1 MRHPCAIL
9 AVLLLRHT
17 ARAEHVQSTSI
28 LIDGGKPGRRFDGH
42 GGLSAGASS
51 RLLFDY
57 ADPVRSDI
65 LDYLYKPNF
74 GAALSICK
82 VEIGGD
88 VQSTNGV
95 EASHMHTSKDLDLSR
110 GYERHTPTARATRA
124 GPYLEQEAEGRAPAC
139 VPFTDQKALR
149 HYRSKRSCAIHT
161 PHTSTCTHPHPPSHH
176 PHTHS
181 LLHLP
186 PSYEW
191 WLMSEAKK
199 RNPDMVTYALSWG
212 TPGWVGDGN
221 YFTDDNI
228 KYQTV
233 RPLQDCQ
240 DVRVNAV
247 DVFIL
252 SSN

>member
-1 MRHPCAIL
+1 M
-9 AVLLLRHT
+9 
-17 ARAEHVQSTSI
+17 QSTSI

-95 EASHMHTSKDLDLSR
+95 EASHMHTSKDLDLGR
-110 GYERHTPTARATRA
+110 G
-124 GPYLEQEAEGRAPAC
+124 
-139 VPFTDQKALR
+139 
-149 HYRSKRSCAIHT
+149 
-161 PHTSTCTHPHPPSHH
+161 
-176 PHTHS
+176 
-181 LLHLP
+181 
-186 PSYEW
+186 YEW

-233 RPLQDCQ
+233 RPSQ
-240 DVRVNAV
+240 DVPRR
-247 DVFIL
+247 
-252 SSN
+252 SCECG